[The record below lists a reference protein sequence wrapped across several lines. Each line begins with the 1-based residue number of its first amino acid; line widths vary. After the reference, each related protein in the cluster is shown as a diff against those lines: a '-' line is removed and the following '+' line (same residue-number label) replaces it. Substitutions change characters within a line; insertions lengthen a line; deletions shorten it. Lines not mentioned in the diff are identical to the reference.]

1 MSSLNGAISSR
12 KCSIKEPA
20 KWINSV
26 YVLTE
31 ICHRRSLLI
40 LILQYNQTLR
50 QVLYNCVMHFY
61 SKQDWSCK
69 KYLSRYELTYPK
81 MDKICQIQYILPRIF
96 WISTI
101 SPFCSTDFTL
111 KETLKNTQPFVKF
124 SPISLSSLLWQFL
137 DFPSKWNRCIKRGKR
152 VGIQNLLTILRNE
165 FARGIKVCIA

>member
-1 MSSLNGAISSR
+1 MGYQTSVNLKEVISIVSFKQNINLR
-12 KCSIKEPA
+12 IQILAGNTLISIFH
-20 KWINSV
+20 V
-26 YVLTE
+26 GFE
-31 ICHRRSLLI
+31 IELPLVS
-40 LILQYNQTLR
+40 
-50 QVLYNCVMHFY
+50 YNCVMHFY